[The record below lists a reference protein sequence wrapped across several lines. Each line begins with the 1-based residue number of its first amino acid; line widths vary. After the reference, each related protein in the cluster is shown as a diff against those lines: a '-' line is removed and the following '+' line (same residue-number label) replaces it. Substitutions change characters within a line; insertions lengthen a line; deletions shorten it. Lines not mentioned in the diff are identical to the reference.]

1 MLPTERLQEGQTKT
15 VGGQHLVYTGDAWEP
30 VDGYASAPAPAP
42 VVSAPPPAP
51 TLAPTPAPWEQGQ
64 TITDATDLTS
74 NPVFM
79 DSFRAL
85 FGGPPPPP
93 PPAAYIPGQTLDQY
107 LSLAKTAYVPQH
119 YGATEDEVIGGGDS
133 GTFIPGHP
141 AGATTWDYYGDDTQK
156 ATNEYYKELYAKET
170 PVTPI
175 APGWGLQNW
184 VPRNAENGRETQSWE
199 GWANL
204 IGFKGPTTRPT
215 GYEWINGEDTGTG
228 SGWRATSEATPEFK
242 KALANYGFRETHD
255 NGGNTIVEMVDPN
268 MNVVGRQRTNSGPS
282 FLEQYLPVGLAV
294 LAALVAPEIAG
305 ELLSLA
311 GAEGASAAAM
321 LAELPVAAG
330 ATTAATLSPTAAAIA
345 AGAGSNYVQSVIK
358 DKDFGD
364 ILESMASGAATSLA
378 SNYLTQNLTPLVSK
392 NVSSFL
398 YNLSPEDLTTAQS
411 KYVDTATQAAGNVAG
426 NVATNELKSVITGKP
441 YDFEKDVVSQFV
453 GQAYSAVAGDVAKK
467 IGATPAQ
474 VSSIVQFGLDGDAAK
489 LIKSVG
495 LDLARGA
502 IKQFNLNVLTNTND
516 SLVAAAND
524 VTSRSTSAADFF
536 EVPSNTVGGPNDPYL
551 YPAPVTMADDNG
563 ANVQQAEVGQAVA
576 RDESTQPHIVGEDP
590 IFTQLVSAGLLPE
603 GMTQEQIDA
612 VTAEIRAAEAMADG
626 DTSAQT
632 VEIAHRKIPGLTEG
646 EQQSFQD
653 FLDSVNTPVN
663 LPPSPQRVEII
674 GTKPDP
680 GLPDDNLDPDNLL
693 GGTVIDTSSLEGSG
707 PATTSTDTTTTTSGK
722 TPSAPSAPVKPPSV
736 PAKPPSAPAADK
748 KPTAAPKPDEPLD
761 WKLYNSG
768 DALDLE
774 KLFSPGLYAQH
785 QAERRAKQS
794 HKKMSAE
801 EQQLMALLETL
812 GYRS

>member
-1 MLPTERLQEGQTKT
+1 
-15 VGGQHLVYTGDAWEP
+15 
-30 VDGYASAPAPAP
+30 
-42 VVSAPPPAP
+42 
-51 TLAPTPAPWEQGQ
+51 
-64 TITDATDLTS
+64 
-74 NPVFM
+74 M

-93 PPAAYIPGQTLDQY
+93 PAPAPPGPPAAYTPGMTYEQYAAMDKAAFVPQDVAAGYDENGPYAAGKTNYFANDAVLRAKYQSELQGTLY
-107 LSLAKTAYVPQH
+107 KPGMSLNDFLAEAKAAYVPQ
-119 YGATEDEVIGGGDS
+119 YWEADASE
-133 GTFIPGHP
+133 GTP
-141 AGATTWDYYGDDTQK
+141 AGSTYFGFYQGDIEN
-156 ATNEYYKELYAKET
+156 ATNQYYKKLYAGET

-175 APGWGLQNW
+175 APGWGLQDW
-184 VPRNAENGRETQSWE
+184 VPRKAENGRETQSWE

-204 IGFKGPTTRPT
+204 IGFEGPTTRPT
-215 GYEWINGEDTGTG
+215 GYDWINGEETGTG
-228 SGWRATSEATPEFK
+228 NGWVPTTEATPEFK
-242 KALANYGFRETHD
+242 QALANYGFQQTQDKHG
-255 NGGNTIVEMVDPN
+255 NGIVQMLDSN
-268 MNVVGRQRTNSGPS
+268 RNVIGQQRVYSGPGGFS
-282 FLEQYLPVGLAV
+282 QFVQLGI
-294 LAALVAPEIAG
+294 AALVAYAAPQMAAELIGAMGAG
-305 ELLSLA
+305 
-311 GAEGASAAAM
+311 SAAAATT
-321 LAELPVAAG
+321 LAEIGAG
-330 ATTAATLSPTAAAIA
+330 ATVPGALSATGAAAASGAAA
-345 AGAGSNYVQSVIK
+345 AGTQGVMQG
-358 DKDFGD
+358 KDFGD
-364 ILESMASGAATSLA
+364 TLESMASGAATSLA

-398 YNLSPEDLTTAQS
+398 NNLSPEDLTTAQS

-426 NVATNELKSVITGKP
+426 NVVTNELKSVITGKP

-453 GQAYSAVAGDVAKK
+453 GQAYGAVAGDVAKK

-495 LDLARGA
+495 SDLARGA

-563 ANVQQAEVGQAVA
+563 ANVQQAEIGQTVA

-590 IFTQLVSAGLLPE
+590 IITQLVSAGLLPE

-663 LPPSPQRVEII
+663 LPPSPQRVEVI
-674 GTKPDP
+674 GKKPGLTEGEQQSFQDFLDSVNTP
-680 GLPDDNLDPDNLL
+680 VNLSPSPPVVITGTRPDLGLPDDNLDPDNLL

-707 PATTSTDTTTTTSGK
+707 PPAPTTAPTPAPAK
-722 TPSAPSAPVKPPSV
+722 TPSAPSAPSA
-736 PAKPPSAPAADK
+736 PAKTPSAPAAAPSQQPAVQLRQELMQLSDRDLEMLLD
-748 KPTAAPKPDEPLD
+748 PTA
-761 WKLYNSG
+761 Y
-768 DALDLE
+768 LE
-774 KLFSPGLYAQH
+774 RVEQK
-785 QAERRAKQS
+785 RN
-794 HKKMSAE
+794 KKSKKSSNE
-801 EQQLMALLETL
+801 ESLMDLLETL